1 MKKKR
6 FIILLMSC
14 NQPLYLEEEQACR
27 DTFLKEAESAGIPYW
42 FYKGVSQEHP
52 EAGFDEETHTLYL
65 DVPDGLAGTG
75 KKTIAALESI
85 LSLDFDYVIKT
96 NVSTYLNIKNIVN
109 GTKNWEGENDLNIYG
124 GRFIINDASKK
135 VPFPRGYFT
144 VMSKFLVENTIGFAK
159 KLSMVSGTP
168 KTDDTLLCLSTLY
181 YMQKEIK
188 EDYVSHLKQVPSV
201 VEWTEDII
209 ENPMF
214 DKAFAIRCKNE
225 GEIEKTPE
233 NMRAVDL
240 LFKKKV
246 KPSLNCCLAKIYETP
261 MGLMNYSQYL
271 TMGTILTK
279 LSEIRKKLEEKQK
292 EEPPKQEPKPENEG
306 IDVMADIKERLK
318 NMQ

>member
-27 DTFLKEAESAGIPYW
+27 DTFLKEAENAGIPYW
-42 FYKGVSQEHP
+42 FYKGVSKEHP

-65 DVPDGLAGTG
+65 DVPDGLGGTG

-85 LSLDFDYVIKT
+85 LDQDFDYVIKT

-109 GTKNWEGENDLNIYG
+109 GTKNWEGENDLNVYG

-144 VMSKFLVENTIGFAK
+144 VISKIMIESILGFAK
-159 KLSMVSGTP
+159 KLSMASGTP
-168 KTDDTLLCLSTLY
+168 RTDDTLLCLSILY
-181 YMQKEIK
+181 HMQKEIK

-201 VEWTEDII
+201 VEWVEDVI

-214 DKAFAIRCKNE
+214 DKAFAVRCKNE
-225 GEIEKTPE
+225 VDIDKTPE
-233 NMRAVDL
+233 NMYAVDRM
-240 LFKKKV
+240 FKKKA
-246 KPSLNCCLAKIYETP
+246 KPSLNYSQAKIYETP

-271 TMGTILTK
+271 TMGTMLSK

-292 EEPPKQEPKPENEG
+292 EEPPKQAPKPDDNG
-306 IDVMADIKERLK
+306 DDIMAGIKERIK